1 MLLSSRKVLSNYQ
14 MVNVFMNKNDIIANH
29 KIIGLQYYTTPEIQG
44 QKLAAMR
51 VTSLFKMIFS
61 KRFYKNLVNLLR
73 QVKIIQKHWRMML
86 LVKRTRKKML

>member
-1 MLLSSRKVLSNYQ
+1 MVLSSRKVLSNYQ

-29 KIIGLQYYTTPEIQG
+29 KIIGLQYYTIPEIQG